1 MPEPFLSKKTMQI
14 LNDADFTPG
23 RFSNTA
29 VAIGN
34 FDGVHLGHRHLLGVL
49 TERAREIGGASV
61 VVTFDPHPLRVLNPA
76 RCPPMLCDFRQKA
89 EIIEEMGIDALVRVR
104 FDREF
109 AQMPP
114 LGFAREIVGRSLG
127 AREVFVGPDFA
138 FGKGRAG
145 DIALLSAVGA
155 KEGFSVRT
163 VGSFEV
169 DGERVSS
176 TAVRNAVFASDFG
189 RARRLLGRPYELS
202 GRVVHGK
209 SRGRGLG
216 FPTANLLPRQECL
229 PVDGVFA
236 AWLFQ
241 GGKRMKAAVNVGSNP
256 TFGAG
261 EKSVEAFL
269 LDFTG
274 DLYGEELSLRFVRQL
289 RGEVAFGSVEALVA
303 QIEKDVAE
311 VREILSRDEGHFG

>member
-1 MPEPFLSKKTMQI
+1 
-14 LNDADFTPG
+14 
-23 RFSNTA
+23 
-29 VAIGN
+29 
-34 FDGVHLGHRHLLGVL
+34 
-49 TERAREIGGASV
+49 
-61 VVTFDPHPLRVLNPA
+61 
-76 RCPPMLCDFRQKA
+76 
-89 EIIEEMGIDALVRVR
+89 
-104 FDREF
+104 
-109 AQMPP
+109 
-114 LGFAREIVGRSLG
+114 LG
-127 AREVFVGPDFA
+127 ARAVCVGPASA

-145 DIALLSAVGA
+145 DIALFSAVGE

-289 RGEVAFGSVEALVA
+289 RGEVALGSVEALVA